1 MGVSNSKS
9 RGLPLGVGGR
19 VRLSLELKTQWQ
31 GNRYSDMGGPA
42 FLVLKGC
49 VHRPVVAYRIRLD
62 LPFDCWFV
70 EWGQLQRAA
79 SCPTTVGLC
88 WGSREAASQG
98 WRENKR
104 P

>member
-70 EWGQLQRAA
+70 E
-79 SCPTTVGLC
+79 
-88 WGSREAASQG
+88 
-98 WRENKR
+98 
-104 P
+104 

>member
-1 MGVSNSKS
+1 MAKMTAVFNTV
-9 RGLPLGVGGR
+9 RVPLIALPPLRYGGQ
-19 VRLSLELKTQWQ
+19 QWQ

-70 EWGQLQRAA
+70 E
-79 SCPTTVGLC
+79 
-88 WGSREAASQG
+88 
-98 WRENKR
+98 
-104 P
+104 